1 MYFLSGHTFL
11 RGNVTIIIKG
21 FRTEQEVCH
30 VTVNAHWLIYKQ
42 LVRNIVLDGYIA
54 CMPSFTSQFLLKSGS
69 ID

>member
-21 FRTEQEVCH
+21 FRTEQEVSH

-42 LVRNIVLDGYIA
+42 LVRNIVA